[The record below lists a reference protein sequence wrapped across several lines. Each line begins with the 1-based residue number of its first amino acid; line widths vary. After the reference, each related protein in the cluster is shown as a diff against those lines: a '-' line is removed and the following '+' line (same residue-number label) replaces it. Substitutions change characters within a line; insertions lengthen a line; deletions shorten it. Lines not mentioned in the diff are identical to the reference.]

1 MNNQN
6 SLDSK
11 VYTLLGFAQ
20 KAGKLVSGD
29 DSVFAALNKKSLKLI
44 VAAADLSDNS
54 QKKFRQKLASA
65 EAEVKR
71 KTKIEV
77 YTFGTKVTLGHA
89 IGKSPRGLV
98 AVMDENFA
106 GAIAKY
112 LNEIKELA

>member
-11 VYTLLGFAQ
+11 VYTLRGFAQ

-29 DSVFAALNKKSLKLI
+29 DSVFAVLNKKNLKLI

>member
-6 SLDSK
+6 SLDNK
-11 VYTLLGFAQ
+11 IYTLLGFAQ

-29 DSVFAALNKKSLKLI
+29 DSVFASLNKKSLKMI
-44 VAAADLSDNS
+44 VVAADLSDNS
-54 QKKFRQKLASA
+54 LKKFQQKLAAA
-65 EAEVKR
+65 ETDAKR
-71 KTKIEV
+71 KSKIRV

-112 LNEIKELA
+112 LEELKELV